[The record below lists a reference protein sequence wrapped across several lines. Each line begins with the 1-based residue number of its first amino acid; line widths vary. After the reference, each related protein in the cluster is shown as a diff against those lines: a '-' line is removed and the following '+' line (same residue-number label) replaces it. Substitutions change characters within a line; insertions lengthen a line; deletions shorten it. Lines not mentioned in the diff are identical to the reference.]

1 LQINKSIMKGISF
14 ILLTLFFFQVSF
26 SQTEKLLK
34 GIVLDE
40 NFPIQGVDV
49 INFSTKKSTVTNSNG
64 EFYISAK
71 YKDTLLFYT
80 KKHNDKKIIL
90 SPENIEESNFSIEL
104 ILKPLELEEVIV
116 EKISIPHIS
125 SDLAFSDKLKLEK
138 QQTNPKNPFVYDG
151 TIVNGID
158 FIRMGE
164 DFSRLIKMIFKP
176 KEKVI
181 KTNTKIEFK
190 DYVNLNFNQ
199 DFFINTL
206 KLQPEEII
214 LFIEFCNA
222 DSRSKTL
229 IENINILSTMDFL
242 IAKNIEFKKMSLSD
256 K

>member
-1 LQINKSIMKGISF
+1 MKVISF
-14 ILLTLFFFQVSF
+14 IFLTLLVFQFSF

-40 NFPIQGVDV
+40 NFPVQGVDV
-49 INFSTKKSTVTNSNG
+49 INFSTKKITVTNSNG
-64 EFYISAK
+64 VFYISVK
-71 YKDTLLFYT
+71 YNDTLFFYS

-90 SPENIEESNFSIEL
+90 SQENIQDSDFSIKL
-104 ILKPLELEEVIV
+104 ILKPLELEEIIIQ
-116 EKISIPHIS
+116 KISLPHIS
-125 SDLAFSDKLKLEK
+125 SNLAFSDKLKLEK

-151 TIVNGID
+151 TIVNGMD

-164 DFSRLIKMIFKP
+164 DFSRLIKKIFKQ

-199 DFFINTL
+199 DFFTNTL
-206 KLQPEEII
+206 KLQTEEII

-222 DSRSKTL
+222 DSKSKTL

-242 IAKNIEFKKMSLSD
+242 IVKNIEFKKMSSSN

>member
-1 LQINKSIMKGISF
+1 M
-14 ILLTLFFFQVSF
+14 
-26 SQTEKLLK
+26 
-34 GIVLDE
+34 
-40 NFPIQGVDV
+40 
-49 INFSTKKSTVTNSNG
+49 
-64 EFYISAK
+64 
-71 YKDTLLFYT
+71 
-80 KKHNDKKIIL
+80 
-90 SPENIEESNFSIEL
+90 
-104 ILKPLELEEVIV
+104 
-116 EKISIPHIS
+116 
-125 SDLAFSDKLKLEK
+125 
-138 QQTNPKNPFVYDG
+138 
-151 TIVNGID
+151 D

-164 DFSRLIKMIFKP
+164 DFSRLIKKIFKP

-190 DYVNLNFNQ
+190 DYLNLNFNQ

-222 DSRSKTL
+222 DSKSKTL